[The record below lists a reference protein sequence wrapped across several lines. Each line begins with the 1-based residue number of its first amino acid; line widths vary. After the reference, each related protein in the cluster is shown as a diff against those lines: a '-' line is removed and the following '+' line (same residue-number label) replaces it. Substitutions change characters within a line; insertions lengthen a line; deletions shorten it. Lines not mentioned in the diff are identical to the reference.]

1 MSRNKKLSNVI
12 KLPAN
17 KLKKEKDDEKRIP
30 VNLFIGTPAYN
41 GMVHIDYLNSIMEY
55 HQKGI
60 PVTTM
65 TIGNESLITRGRNTV
80 ISYFHQLKQF
90 THLLF
95 LDADMYLSADSLVQ
109 LLSHEKDVIGA
120 PVALKGFD
128 KDGNPVYNVGK
139 VFEEEGDL
147 MKVDRVGTAVFMLS
161 RNAVDALIRD
171 AEENG
176 FTYGSN
182 PHTRGQAADIPMYD
196 VFQVG
201 VFDGEYLSEDYVVC
215 RTLRELGYDVYVDP
229 NVKNRHNGMFVFG
242 G

>member
-1 MSRNKKLSNVI
+1 MTKKPSNVV
-12 KLPAN
+12 KLPTGR
-17 KLKKEKDDEKRIP
+17 LKKEKDKEKRIE

-55 HQKGI
+55 HRAGI
-60 PVTTM
+60 PITTM

-80 ISYFHQLKQF
+80 IAYFHKLEQF

-95 LDADMYLSADSLVQ
+95 LDADMYLSADNLVR

-128 KDGNPVYNVGK
+128 KNGNPVYNVGE

-147 MKVDRVGTAVFMLS
+147 LKVDRVGTAVFMLS
-161 RNAVDALIRD
+161 RRAVDALVED
-171 AEENG
+171 AKGDNRV
-176 FTYGSN
+176 YGAN

-196 VFQVG
+196 IFGVG

-215 RTLRELGYDVYVDP
+215 RKLQELGFNVYVDP